1 MPVVLKQSDVPFPL
15 LIGTFVGRDGQA
27 YEVKQKCYGRD
38 DATIAKSREAAM
50 QMIAAYV
57 AGQTQG
63 MMLGVD
69 FELVPI
75 APKERK

>member
-1 MPVVLKQSDVPFPL
+1 MKQTDLPFPVT
-15 LIGTFVGRDGQA
+15 IGTFVGRDGQA
-27 YEVKQKCYGRD
+27 YEVKQRCYGREPE
-38 DATIAKSREAAM
+38 AVAKSREAALM
-50 QMIAAYV
+50 MIAAYV

-63 MMLGVD
+63 MMLGTD